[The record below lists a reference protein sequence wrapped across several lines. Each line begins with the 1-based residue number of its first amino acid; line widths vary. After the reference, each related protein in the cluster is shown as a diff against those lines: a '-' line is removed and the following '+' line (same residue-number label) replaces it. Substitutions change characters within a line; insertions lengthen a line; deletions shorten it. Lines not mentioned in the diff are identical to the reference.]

1 MLHEGGRGS
10 LTAWIGNEK
19 KYLCFRAVM
28 QEETELFV
36 LACLPNPVPI
46 FPYPELPGT
55 KSS

>member
-10 LTAWIGNEK
+10 LTAWLGNEK
-19 KYLCFRAVM
+19 KYLCFRAVV
-28 QEETELFV
+28 QEGTELFV
-36 LACLPNPVPI
+36 LTFLPNPGPI